1 MVEKMS
7 TGKACLVVALC
18 SLVILTTCISS
29 TESASCCMRYTRR
42 PQPCKRL
49 LGYNIQTITGS
60 CDINAIIFHIPGR
73 FVCAD
78 PSVKW
83 TQRGMKCVDERRKV
97 AAQVLQEKASEASVT
112 SAPQQQTSA

>member
-1 MVEKMS
+1 MS
-7 TGKACLVVALC
+7 TSKACVVVALC
-18 SLVILTTCISS
+18 SLVILSSFISS
-29 TESASCCMRYTRR
+29 TDSASCCMRYTRR

-49 LGYNIQTITGS
+49 LGYSIQTITGS

-83 TQRGMKCVDERRKV
+83 TQRGMKCVDERRV
-97 AAQVLQEKASEASVT
+97 AAQVLMKKASEASVT
-112 SAPQQQTSA
+112 PALQQQTNA